1 MHLGIYAAVLF
12 QRNYEIMVLIMTEMI
27 LYFLLHSPHLLLCIS
42 GPLPMKNK
50 ENDHLGSQKT
60 RKTGYNTVRLCI
72 EMVAVSK

>member
-12 QRNYEIMVLIMTEMI
+12 QRNYDSDYEMI

-42 GPLPMKNK
+42 GPLPMKYK

-72 EMVAVSK
+72 GMMAVSM